1 MANEDNSVYGP
12 LVVRGA
18 REHTEGY
25 PVELVREPKTGRLSI
40 LAKNEG
46 GSNVT
51 VVDLWDVVDWLR
63 LGPQDGRTENGFVME
78 LRR

>member
-1 MANEDNSVYGP
+1 MENSVYGP

-51 VVDLWDVVDWLR
+51 LVDLWDVVDWLR
-63 LGPQDGRTENGFVME
+63 LGPKEGQVEDGFAIE
-78 LRR
+78 LCR